1 MNKLLTSI
9 VFGTSLLLSACTVHH
24 YHHQVPSKGDKA
36 GACKHH
42 GKKGHGKK
50 GYHAL
55 PEGHPPVE
63 GHGKK
68 GHHAMP
74 EGHPPVGGHGM
85 KGHHG
90 MPEGHPRVD
99 GHGTKGHHGEM
110 KGHGSMKGHHGGMT
124 GNHGED
130 AEHKKMH
137 ADLPAGVNAFHESF
151 APVWHLESDEA
162 RSAGGCAKASE
173 WETLAKGVGQHKA
186 QRDQAIA
193 YSAAAKSL
201 AEKVKAVSTACRQ
214 KKASVQAELT
224 AAHDALHGVMKALA
238 K

>member
-1 MNKLLTSI
+1 MNKLVASM

-36 GACKHH
+36 SACKHH

-50 GYHAL
+50 GHHAL
-55 PEGHPPVE
+55 PEGHPPVD
-63 GHGKK
+63 GHGMK
-68 GHHAMP
+68 GHHGMP
-74 EGHPPVGGHGM
+74 EGPPPVGGHGM

-90 MPEGHPRVD
+90 MPEGHPKVD
-99 GHGTKGHHGEM
+99 GHGSKGHHG
-110 KGHGSMKGHHGGMT
+110 GMKGHHGGMT

-137 ADLPAGVNAFHESF
+137 ADLPAPVNAFHESF